1 LKKKRKWGEFRIPQ
15 LAQIMGHI
23 VEFRTNSSNNQ
34 KKPMKSS
41 NMRGILCKGENNHAK
56 DMYWHKSKRFIIPL
70 LTSSFV

>member
-1 LKKKRKWGEFRIPQ
+1 
-15 LAQIMGHI
+15 MGHI

-56 DMYWHKSKRFIIPL
+56 GYVLAQIKKVYHTFVNTIICINEKP
-70 LTSSFV
+70 